1 MTTTTASRDGF
12 GRYALRCAWTA
23 LSLGLG
29 LSPLVLLLTHLPGM
43 SVGACVIALCGL
55 AAGLAG
61 ALLPGRFRPLCIA
74 AGVAVSA
81 AIAVWRLLVSAQ
93 IAYAGLGAIG
103 IACALLVPILREN
116 GLPSTLAMGLAALHA
131 LMPLLARLA
140 GVTLPLFLFASAYLV
155 VFLINVN
162 DQSLRAQCS
171 SHQQRP
177 AQSMRIGNR
186 VLTVVLFGLCLI
198 ISQFDTLRRAF
209 ETLVQTVL
217 LLIIRILS
225 RLIPQP
231 VESAGGGGG
240 AGDMDFG
247 GLAQGETALIWKILE
262 RVGVVIT
269 VIAVIALI
277 IWLSGRIFKLL
288 KAVWGHIRAFLN
300 RYAQSLRTDYTD
312 QTEDLS
318 GWGEI
323 GQSLRDKAS
332 GWAAR
337 LRPIHWDALDNR
349 ARVRAA
355 YTAVLRRE
363 KKPDASRT
371 ARETLLSGASTGK
384 SDAAQLCGSYERAR
398 YSDHPIT
405 DAEAEN
411 ARRAL

>member
-12 GRYALRCAWTA
+12 GRYALLCAWTA

-81 AIAVWRLLVSAQ
+81 AMAVWRLLVSAQ
-93 IAYAGLGAIG
+93 IADAGLGAIG
-103 IACALLVPILREN
+103 IACALLMPILREN

-209 ETLVQTVL
+209 
-217 LLIIRILS
+217 
-225 RLIPQP
+225 
-231 VESAGGGGG
+231 
-240 AGDMDFG
+240 
-247 GLAQGETALIWKILE
+247 
-262 RVGVVIT
+262 
-269 VIAVIALI
+269 
-277 IWLSGRIFKLL
+277 
-288 KAVWGHIRAFLN
+288 
-300 RYAQSLRTDYTD
+300 
-312 QTEDLS
+312 
-318 GWGEI
+318 
-323 GQSLRDKAS
+323 
-332 GWAAR
+332 
-337 LRPIHWDALDNR
+337 
-349 ARVRAA
+349 
-355 YTAVLRRE
+355 
-363 KKPDASRT
+363 
-371 ARETLLSGASTGK
+371 
-384 SDAAQLCGSYERAR
+384 
-398 YSDHPIT
+398 
-405 DAEAEN
+405 
-411 ARRAL
+411 